1 MKEFKG
7 TKGEWIVAH
16 DEFDGHSVGVK
27 DKDFGTLFIAQGIE
41 QGHDDGLADAKLIA
55 AAPDLL
61 ENLLRLVEWIKE
73 DGTQDNYP
81 SAFIRAEAAIEK
93 ALN

>member
-16 DEFDGHSVGVK
+16 DEFDGHSVEVK

-55 AAPDLL
+55 AARDLL
-61 ENLLRLVEWIKE
+61 EALQEMVLVFNRDDI
-73 DGTQDNYP
+73 DN
-81 SAFIRAEAAIEK
+81 AQHIRVGNAEKAIEK